1 MFVFHAVDRK
11 MKDID
16 RFESKYVICEN
27 GCWEW
32 VGARSSRYGSFYFPN
47 YPKKFSKSMV
57 SAHKSSLFLYKNI
70 VPKLKEDVLHSCDN
84 GFCVNPQHLSIGSHK
99 ENMED
104 MVNKGRSKPSRKV
117 VSDED
122 AYIIKM
128 HREAGFSVRYIHK
141 FVCPTISESQVSRI
155 SRGLTC

>member
-1 MFVFHAVDRK
+1 

-47 YPKKFSKSMV
+47 YPKAYSKGMV
-57 SAHKSSLFLYKNI
+57 SAHKSSLFLYNGI
-70 VPKLKEDVLHSCDN
+70 VPEAGEEVLHSCDN
-84 GFCVNPQHLSIGSHK
+84 GFCVNPEHLSVGSHTG
-99 ENMED
+99 NMRD
-104 MVNKGRSKPSRKV
+104 MINKGRLITHKKV

-122 AYIIKM
+122 AYVVVM
-128 HREAGFSVRYIHK
+128 YREAGFSVKYIK
-141 FVCPTISESQVSRI
+141 NFLFPEVSESQISRI
-155 SRGLTC
+155 SRGFRS